1 MRKFPTGFGIVLLA
15 LFSVFVFWGGWPSD
29 PAAAVQ
35 FLTFGLAGALLL
47 AGGMIDAFSIGDHT
61 VRWYV
66 PFGVGL
72 SLVGLSFSLGL
83 LVSSPVDG
91 SIARTFITALALA
104 NAVLFIY
111 IGADNARGNTY
122 VKALK
127 PQQSGR

>member
-1 MRKFPTGFGIVLLA
+1 MRKFPTGFGVALLA
-15 LFSVFVFWGGWPSD
+15 LFAVFVFWGGWPSD
-29 PAAAVQ
+29 PAALVQ
-35 FLTFGLAGALLL
+35 LFAFGLAGGLLL
-47 AGGMIDAFSIGDHT
+47 IGGVIDAFSIGDRT

-83 LVSSPVDG
+83 LVSPPLDG
-91 SIARTFITALALA
+91 AIAQAVVAALALA
-104 NAVLFIY
+104 NAAVFLY

-122 VKALK
+122 VNALK